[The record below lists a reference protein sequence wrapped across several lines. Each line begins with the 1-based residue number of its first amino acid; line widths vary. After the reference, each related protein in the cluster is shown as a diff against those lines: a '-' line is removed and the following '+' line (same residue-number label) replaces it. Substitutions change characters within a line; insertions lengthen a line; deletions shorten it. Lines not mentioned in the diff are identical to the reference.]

1 MSLIEIDIN
10 PEVFIPAYRHL
21 LHSDADIDILWGG
34 RDSGKSHFLGQ
45 KAVVDC
51 LGSEYFKML
60 LIKKTYNSIAESQF
74 QTIKEIIEGWGLAEY
89 FIFKKN
95 PLEIIC
101 TLNGNSFIARGCD
114 DPQKIKSVRNPSHAW
129 YEEADQLSEEDYIT
143 ASTSLRSDRGRV
155 KEYMSFNPEADGN
168 YKDHWIFKKFFKSE
182 VSRMYSTFSQTTEIK
197 IPGSSEKVTIK
208 YTSTHTTYHDN
219 PFCTGER
226 RAKLEAL
233 KDSNPYYYQVY
244 ALGKW
249 GIREVLSP
257 FLFNFKH
264 AQHVGKTEWNSNQMT
279 YLSFDFNKNPIC
291 CSVWQYYDDHIYGI
305 EVIKLAHSDID
316 QLCTVIESRYSDA
329 LFIVVGDSTG
339 YNNTALVKDDWN
351 FYTAIEKNLKLET
364 NQFQVIANPRIV
376 ENQVFMNKAFK
387 YLNITLDEEN
397 CSQLI
402 FDCFFAEMKA
412 EGKLRELNKDSRNDP
427 TQQLDALDTMRYFFN
442 TIVAPEV
449 NL

>member
-1 MSLIEIDIN
+1 MISLDIDIN

-21 LHSDADIDILWGG
+21 LTSDADIDILWGG

-74 QTIKEIIEGWGLAEY
+74 QTIKEIIEGWGLSEY

-182 VSRMYSTFSQTTEIK
+182 VSRMYSSFSQSVDIK

-249 GIREVLSP
+249 GIREVTRP

-264 AQHVGKTEWNSNQMT
+264 DKHVGRCSWNESEIT
-279 YLSFDFNKNPIC
+279 YVTFDFNKDPI
-291 CSVWQYYDDHIYGI
+291 S
-305 EVIKLAHSDID
+305 
-316 QLCTVIESRYSDA
+316 CTVIQWYDAHVYCIESIKLRNSDIKSLCRVLKTRYEGA
-329 LFIVVGDSTG
+329 LWIVTGDYSGT
-339 YNNTALVKDDWN
+339 NRSALVPDDYN
-351 FYTAIEKNLKLET
+351 YYTAIEEELELDAK
-364 NQFQVIANPRIV
+364 QIQVIRNPIIE
-376 ENQVFMNKAFK
+376 ENQVFMNKVFH
-387 YLNITLDEEN
+387 LVDITIDEDN
-397 CSQLI
+397 CAGLI
-402 FDCFFAEMKA
+402 FDCMFAEMLPT
-412 EGKLRELNKDSRNDP
+412 GKLKKGDREDEA
-427 TQQLDALDTMRYFFN
+427 QQLDLLDGLRYFFN
-442 TIVAPEV
+442 TIVAPEL